1 MYYLETKKLF
11 GRKLRKEGKFTIVSV
26 RVSEPMKREAD
37 QHRSINI
44 REMKGRF
51 SPSQKLPRREKRVK
65 IVFSILA
72 YMFALRNEYSKKLT
86 GEEGGGDG
94 CQRQAHTTQ
103 RALSISTSSNNFTL
117 KENEREWSKQK
128 NNFFLLKMSSS
139 SRRLK
144 MS

>member
-1 MYYLETKKLF
+1 LYYLETKKLF

-72 YMFALRNEYSKKLT
+72 CMFALRNEYSKKLT

-117 KENEREWSKQK
+117 KENEWSKQK
-128 NNFFLLKMSSS
+128 KTSFALKMSISS
-139 SRRLK
+139 SRLK

>member
-1 MYYLETKKLF
+1 
-11 GRKLRKEGKFTIVSV
+11 
-26 RVSEPMKREAD
+26 MKREAD

-86 GEEGGGDG
+86 GKEGGGDG

-117 KENEREWSKQK
+117 KKTEWSKQK
-128 NNFFLLKMSSS
+128 KTYFCSKNVYLIS
-139 SRRLK
+139 
-144 MS
+144 